1 MKKIQYI
8 GGKEEQGILYDWNF
22 LKKEY
27 RKLHVPKKYYNPC
40 RVDWTRCGY
49 DIAMSDRTHGKTTE
63 TLLFGMVMNHHYGTI
78 IHYLRNSEK
87 SIRPY
92 SLRNLFPV
100 IEEQGYIKQITEDRW
115 NSVFYYGHCWYYC
128 LRDEDGKIIEKA
140 PTHFMICMHLG
151 ESDDR
156 KSGYNCPRGD
166 IIIFDEFIELSGYGY
181 NDFICF
187 SDLVSTIFRKRLCP
201 VIYMLSNTID
211 KNSPWFSEL
220 CIQDDVNTIKNGEVR
235 YIESEL
241 GTVSFVE
248 LLEPDQSEQAQSFIK
263 RFFGFPNPKLSA
275 ITGRGSW
282 ATDHFQHIPD
292 WPEEEQENVHV
303 LLRRLYVKQSGKL
316 LRLQLVRDPYG
327 LNVYVLPATRTYKD
341 SVILTHG
348 DITDRREQFGYGP
361 KSPLLDLIWRLYKG
375 NRFFYLT
382 NSEGALLQSYIRMTN
397 QKIRK
402 MQN

>member
-1 MKKIQYI
+1 M
-8 GGKEEQGILYDWNF
+8 
-22 LKKEY
+22 
-27 RKLHVPKKYYNPC
+27 
-40 RVDWTRCGY
+40 
-49 DIAMSDRTHGKTTE
+49 
-63 TLLFGMVMNHHYGTI
+63 
-78 IHYLRNSEK
+78 
-87 SIRPY
+87 
-92 SLRNLFPV
+92 
-100 IEEQGYIKQITEDRW
+100 
-115 NSVFYYGHCWYYC
+115 
-128 LRDEDGKIIEKA
+128 
-140 PTHFMICMHLG
+140 
-151 ESDDR
+151 
-156 KSGYNCPRGD
+156 
-166 IIIFDEFIELSGYGY
+166 
-181 NDFICF
+181 
-187 SDLVSTIFRKRLCP
+187 
-201 VIYMLSNTID
+201 
-211 KNSPWFSEL
+211 
-220 CIQDDVNTIKNGEVR
+220 
-235 YIESEL
+235 
-241 GTVSFVE
+241 E

-382 NSEGALLQSYIRMTN
+382 NSEGALLQTYIRMTN